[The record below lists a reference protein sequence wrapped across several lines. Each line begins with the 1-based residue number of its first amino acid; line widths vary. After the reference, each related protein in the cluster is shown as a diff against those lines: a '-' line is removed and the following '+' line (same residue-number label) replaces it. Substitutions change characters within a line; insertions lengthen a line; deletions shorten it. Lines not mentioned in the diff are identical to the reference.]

1 MTPAWLLPSISQM
14 AATAERFISLA
25 TETTTGGLELRF
37 LRLGTVSVMVFLVI
51 NTGAISIA
59 QDGAGRWVVDAK
71 FGRAL
76 PSGPVP
82 RRLGTSRWRRR
93 QLLCLPSA
101 TRAASLPAL
110 QTSPPALRTCVSG
123 QLTQAPTLRDIYALI
138 WITCCYSINDNHVF
152 MLYRY
157 RFTRQMTSN
166 ISFNFNMIKIFISNS
181 Q

>member
-1 MTPAWLLPSISQM
+1 MTTARLVPSISQM
-14 AATAERFISLA
+14 ASTGRNRFISPA

-82 RRLGTSRWRRR
+82 RRLGASAAAAAIVSALCHTRRFITG
-93 QLLCLPSA
+93 P
-101 TRAASLPAL
+101 PA
-110 QTSPPALRTCVSG
+110 SPPALRICVSV

-138 WITCCYSINDNHVF
+138 WIT
-152 MLYRY
+152 LLLL
-157 RFTRQMTSN
+157 
-166 ISFNFNMIKIFISNS
+166 K
-181 Q
+181 